1 MKQRDPHV
9 AQPALQP
16 TAGRVVR
23 FVREH
28 PTNYCDGN
36 DKRTTHEWR
45 PPLSGNSETR
55 LPVGVAYAPPMSDAE
70 HVAVDTGDVPP
81 RLLCVFATDSF
92 ADVEY
97 RFPGKETSL

>member
-1 MKQRDPHV
+1 
-9 AQPALQP
+9 
-16 TAGRVVR
+16 
-23 FVREH
+23 
-28 PTNYCDGN
+28 
-36 DKRTTHEWR
+36 
-45 PPLSGNSETR
+45 
-55 LPVGVAYAPPMSDAE
+55 MSDAE